1 MIRGCFVD
9 RNMGLKFQKQ
19 SRMFLHEG
27 QRTARLSRRVFGKE
41 LAVNEQKKP
50 LTRMILDFI
59 AERLGAKLEPLDKE
73 LEKNRSETPPDQ
85 QAQIEAQ
92 IQSKRMELIEQFKA
106 ENWLTDAARR
116 AGQIS
121 MVTHAPKFTHSDT
134 RSTGMLLRTEDKQ
147 RYAQSERYVDSL
159 TLNHLMVDVVGN
171 AAALDVARLL
181 QLEGRDS
188 TLLDEVAA
196 GESPALNELAV
207 SNEQAQEWLQ
217 GLQGA
222 LHDKALTSGQLS
234 KQLYFPV
241 AENYHLI
248 SPLYA
253 SSLSH
258 NLYEKL
264 TNSFYS
270 EHTKALRQARKAEK
284 FHPDDLVIFPNIAI
298 QSFGGTKP
306 QNISQLNTK
315 RYGRAYLLSSQPPHW
330 EQKASIPAK
339 GKQAFWNEYNQ
350 RAWKTAKFLQRYL
363 EGIFKQTSTLE
374 RRDRRAELVDE
385 LVDTLLLCAANIQHQ
400 SDKGGWSAESDLTL
414 AEQLWLDPHRS
425 DFDEAFRTEREKNEW
440 QGEIARQFAAW
451 LNHKISLKSDLLY
464 TGDPEFGEWQK
475 VLERKL
481 LLLKDDLEV
490 AA

>member
-1 MIRGCFVD
+1 MDVHDESLASNIR
-9 RNMGLKFQKQ
+9 
-19 SRMFLHEG
+19 
-27 QRTARLSRRVFGKE
+27 A
-41 LAVNEQKKP
+41 
-50 LTRMILDFI
+50 FI
-59 AERLGAKLEPLDKE
+59 AERLAAKLELFDKAA
-73 LEKNRSETPPDQ
+73 EKKRNETPAEQ
-85 QAQIEAQ
+85 LAKAETL
-92 IQSKRMELIEQFKA
+92 IQSERLELIEQYKP
-106 ENWLTDAARR
+106 ENWLADASRR

-134 RSTGMLLRTEDKQ
+134 RSTGVLLRTEDKQ
-147 RYAQSERYVDSL
+147 RYVQSERYVDSL
-159 TLNHLMVDVVGN
+159 TLNDLPVDVVGN

-181 QLEGRDS
+181 QLEGGGS

-196 GESPALNELAV
+196 GDSPALKELAT
-207 SNEQAQEWLQ
+207 SSEQAQEWLQ
-217 GLQGA
+217 GFQGA
-222 LHDKALTSGQLS
+222 LQDKALTSGQLS
-234 KQLYFPV
+234 KQLYFPA
-241 AENYHLI
+241 AESYHLI

-258 NLYEKL
+258 NLHERL
-264 TNSFYS
+264 TDSFYS
-270 EHTKALRQARKAEK
+270 EHTKTLRQARKGEK
-284 FHPDDLVIFPNIAI
+284 YHPDDLVIFPNIAV

-330 EQKASIPAK
+330 EQKASLPVK
-339 GKQAFWNEYNQ
+339 GQQAFWNEYNQ
-350 RAWKTAKFLQRYL
+350 RAWKTAKVLRRYL
-363 EGIFKQTSTLE
+363 EGIFKRTSTLK

-400 SDKGGWSAESDLTL
+400 SDKGGWSTESDLTL

-425 DFDEAFRTEREKNEW
+425 EFDEAFKAEREKNEW

-451 LNHKISLKSDLLY
+451 LNHKLSYKSDLLY

-475 VLERKL
+475 LLERKL

>member
-1 MIRGCFVD
+1 VDAHDESLAANIRAFV
-9 RNMGLKFQKQ
+9 
-19 SRMFLHEG
+19 
-27 QRTARLSRRVFGKE
+27 
-41 LAVNEQKKP
+41 
-50 LTRMILDFI
+50 
-59 AERLGAKLEPLDKE
+59 AERLATKLEAFDKAGD
-73 LEKNRSETPPDQ
+73 KKRSEALADQ
-85 QAQIEAQ
+85 LVQVEAE
-92 IQSKRMELIEQFKA
+92 IQTERLELTEQYKP

-121 MVTHAPKFTHSDT
+121 MVTHAPKYTHSDT
-134 RSTGMLLRTEDKQ
+134 RSTGVLLRPEDKQ
-147 RYAQSERYVDSL
+147 RYAQSERYLDSL
-159 TLNHLMVDVVGN
+159 TLNELPVDVVGN

-181 QLEGRDS
+181 QVEGRDT

-196 GESPALNELAV
+196 GESPVLKELAA
-207 SNEQAQEWLQ
+207 SSEQAQEWLQ
-217 GLQGA
+217 GFQAALQ
-222 LHDKALTSGQLS
+222 DKALTSGQLA

-253 SSLSH
+253 SSVSH
-258 NLYEKL
+258 NLYQKL
-264 TNSFYS
+264 TDSFYS
-270 EHTKALRQARKAEK
+270 EHTKELRQARKGEK
-284 FHPDDLVIFPNIAI
+284 FHPDDLVIFPNIAV

-330 EQKASIPAK
+330 EHRASLPAK
-339 GKQAFWNEYNQ
+339 GQQAFWSEYNQ
-350 RAWKTAKFLQRYL
+350 RAWKIAKFLQRYL
-363 EGIFKQTSTLE
+363 EGAIKRTSTLE

-385 LVDTLLLCAANIQHQ
+385 LVDTLLLCAANIQHE
-400 SDKGGWSAESDLTL
+400 SDKRGWSAESDLTL

-425 DFDEAFRTEREKNEW
+425 ESDEAFRAEREKNEW
-440 QGEIARQFAAW
+440 QGEIARQFASW
-451 LNHKISLKSDLLY
+451 LNNKISHKSDLLH

-475 VLERKL
+475 LLERKL

>member
-1 MIRGCFVD
+1 MVDETKESLASNIR
-9 RNMGLKFQKQ
+9 
-19 SRMFLHEG
+19 
-27 QRTARLSRRVFGKE
+27 A
-41 LAVNEQKKP
+41 
-50 LTRMILDFI
+50 FI
-59 AERLGAKLEPLDKE
+59 AERLAAKLEPLSKAA
-73 LEKNRSETPPDQ
+73 EKKRSETPADQ
-85 QAQIEAQ
+85 LAQVETQ
-92 IQSKRMELIEQFKA
+92 LLSDREELIEQYKP

-121 MVTHAPKFTHSDT
+121 MVTHAPKYTHSDT
-134 RSTGMLLRTEDKQ
+134 RSTGVLLRPEDKQ
-147 RYAQSERYVDSL
+147 RYTQSELYIDSL
-159 TLNHLMVDVVGN
+159 SLDDLPVDVVGN

-196 GESPALNELAV
+196 GNSPALNELAL
-207 SNEQAQEWLQ
+207 SDEQAQEWLQ
-217 GLQGA
+217 GFQAALQ
-222 LHDKALTSGQLS
+222 DKALTSGQLS

-241 AENYHLI
+241 AESYHLI

-258 NLYEKL
+258 NLHEKL
-264 TNSFYS
+264 TDSFYS
-270 EHTKALRQARKAEK
+270 EHTKTLRQARKGEK

-315 RYGRAYLLSSQPPHW
+315 RYGRAYLLSSQPPNW
-330 EQKASIPAK
+330 EHKSSIPAK
-339 GKQAFWNEYNQ
+339 GKQAFWTEYNQ

-363 EGIFKQTSTLE
+363 EGIFKRTSTLE

-400 SDKGGWSAESDLTL
+400 SDKRGWSAESDLTL

-425 DFDEAFRTEREKNEW
+425 ELDAAFRTEREKKEW

-451 LNHKISLKSDLLY
+451 LNNQISKKSELLY
-464 TGDPEFGEWQK
+464 AGDDEFHKWQK
-475 VLERKL
+475 LLERKL

>member
-1 MIRGCFVD
+1 MDTHDESLAANV
-9 RNMGLKFQKQ
+9 
-19 SRMFLHEG
+19 
-27 QRTARLSRRVFGKE
+27 RV
-41 LAVNEQKKP
+41 
-50 LTRMILDFI
+50 FI
-59 AERLGAKLEPLDKE
+59 AERLAAKLELFDKAA
-73 LEKNRSETPPDQ
+73 EKKRNDTPADQ
-85 QAQIEAQ
+85 QTQVETQ
-92 IQSKRMELIEQFKA
+92 IQSERLELIEQYRPK
-106 ENWLTDAARR
+106 NWLTDAARR

-134 RSTGMLLRTEDKQ
+134 RSTGVLLRTDDKQ
-147 RYAQSERYVDSL
+147 RYTQSERYVDSL
-159 TLNHLMVDVVGN
+159 TLNDLPVDVVGN

-181 QLEGRDS
+181 QVEYES
-188 TLLDEVAA
+188 VTLLDEVAA
-196 GESPALNELAV
+196 GDSPALKEFAT

-217 GLQGA
+217 GFQGA
-222 LHDKALTSGQLS
+222 LQDKALTSGQLS

-258 NLYEKL
+258 NLHERL
-264 TNSFYS
+264 TDSFYS
-270 EHTKALRQARKAEK
+270 EHTKTLRQARKGEK
-284 FHPDDLVIFPNIAI
+284 FHSDDLVIFPNIAV

-315 RYGRAYLLSSQPPHW
+315 RYGRAYLLSSQPPNW

-339 GKQAFWNEYNQ
+339 GKQAFWNEYNEQ
-350 RAWKTAKFLQRYL
+350 AWKTAKFLQRYL
-363 EGIFKQTSTLE
+363 EGIFKRTSTLE

-400 SDKGGWSAESDLTL
+400 SDKRGWSMESDLTL

-425 DFDEAFRTEREKNEW
+425 EFDEAFRTEREKNEW
-440 QGEIARQFAAW
+440 QGEIARQFVAW
-451 LNHKISLKSDLLY
+451 LNHKISHKSDLLY

-475 VLERKL
+475 LLERKL

>member
-1 MIRGCFVD
+1 M
-9 RNMGLKFQKQ
+9 
-19 SRMFLHEG
+19 
-27 QRTARLSRRVFGKE
+27 
-41 LAVNEQKKP
+41 VNEIQES
-50 LTRMILDFI
+50 LASSIRAYI
-59 AERLGAKLEPLDKE
+59 AERLAAKLESFDKAA
-73 LEKNRSETPPDQ
+73 EKKRKGTPTHQ

-92 IQSKRMELIEQFKA
+92 IQSERLELVEQYRPG
-106 ENWLTDAARR
+106 NWLTNAARR

-134 RSTGMLLRTEDKQ
+134 RSTGVLLRMEDRQ
-147 RYAQSERYVDSL
+147 RYTQSERYLDSL
-159 TLNHLMVDVVGN
+159 TLNDLPVDVVGN

-181 QLEGRDS
+181 QIESGGI

-196 GESPALNELAV
+196 GDSTALKELAT
-207 SNEQAQEWLQ
+207 SDEQAREWLQ
-217 GLQGA
+217 GFQDALQ
-222 LHDKALTSGQLS
+222 DKALTSGQLS

-241 AENYHLI
+241 AGSYHLI

-258 NLYEKL
+258 KLYEKL
-264 TNSFYS
+264 TDSFYS
-270 EHTKALRQARKAEK
+270 EHTKALRQARKGGK
-284 FHPDDLVIFPNIAI
+284 FHPDDLVIFPGIAI

-330 EQKASIPAK
+330 EQKSSIPMK
-339 GKQAFWNEYNQ
+339 GKQAFWNLYDRQ
-350 RAWKTAKFLQRYL
+350 ARKTAKFLQRYL
-363 EGIFKQTSTLE
+363 AGIFKRTSTVE

-385 LVDTLLLCAANIQHQ
+385 LVDTLLLCASSIQHQ
-400 SDKGGWSAESDLTL
+400 SDKGGWSVESDLTL
-414 AEQLWLDPHRS
+414 AEQLWLDPYRS
-425 DFDEAFRTEREKNEW
+425 EFDEAFRAEREKNEW

-451 LNHKISLKSDLLY
+451 LNHKVSHKSDLLY
-464 TGDPEFGEWQK
+464 TGDPEFREWQK
-475 VLERKL
+475 LLERKL

>member
-1 MIRGCFVD
+1 MNETKESLASDIR
-9 RNMGLKFQKQ
+9 
-19 SRMFLHEG
+19 
-27 QRTARLSRRVFGKE
+27 A
-41 LAVNEQKKP
+41 
-50 LTRMILDFI
+50 FI
-59 AERLGAKLEPLDKE
+59 AERLAAKLEAFDKAA
-73 LEKNRSETPPDQ
+73 EKKRNDSPADQ
-85 QAQIEAQ
+85 QTQVETQ
-92 IQSKRMELIEQFKA
+92 IQGERLELIEQYRP

-134 RSTGMLLRTEDKQ
+134 RSTGVLLRAEDKQ
-147 RYAQSERYVDSL
+147 RYSQSERYLDSL
-159 TLNHLMVDVVGN
+159 TLNDLPVDVVGN

-181 QLEGRDS
+181 QVEYQGA

-196 GESPALNELAV
+196 GESPAFKELAT

-217 GLQGA
+217 GFQAALQ
-222 LHDKALTSGQLS
+222 DKALTSGQLS
-234 KQLYFPV
+234 KQLYFP
-241 AENYHLI
+241 AAANYHLI

-258 NLYEKL
+258 SLYEKL
-264 TNSFYS
+264 TDSFYS
-270 EHTKALRQARKAEK
+270 EHTKTLRQARKGEK
-284 FHPDDLVIFPNIAI
+284 YHPDDLVIFPNIAI

-330 EQKASIPAK
+330 EQAASMPTK

-350 RAWKTAKFLQRYL
+350 RSWKTAKFLQRYL
-363 EGIFKQTSTLE
+363 EGIFKRTSTLE

-400 SDKGGWSAESDLTL
+400 SEKRGWSAESDLTH

-425 DFDEAFRTEREKNEW
+425 ELDEAFRAEREKNEW
-440 QGEIARQFAAW
+440 QGEIARQFSAW
-451 LNHKISLKSDLLY
+451 LNNQINKKSEVLYAGDDEFHKWKKL
-464 TGDPEFGEWQK
+464 
-475 VLERKL
+475 LERKL
-481 LLLKDDLEV
+481 MLLKDDLEV